1 MNWRDIK
8 GYEGFYQ
15 VSDTGLI
22 KSIGRNIRKR
32 MYGGKIG
39 DYYRPD
45 KILSSGLLRGY
56 HHITLRKDNKS
67 KIYKVHRLVLQTF
80 NPCDNYKELQV
91 NHKDGNKSNNN
102 LSNLEWCSSQD
113 NQLHRYQKLYNNSKL
128 SNHSYITKN
137 NGRWR
142 LRGFKNKHIG
152 YFETEQLAKQ
162 KYNELIISNPEL
174 FRPTTYK
181 V

>member
-32 MYGGKIG
+32 MYGGK
-39 DYYRPD
+39 
-45 KILSSGLLRGY
+45 
-56 HHITLRKDNKS
+56 
-67 KIYKVHRLVLQTF
+67 
-80 NPCDNYKELQV
+80 
-91 NHKDGNKSNNN
+91 
-102 LSNLEWCSSQD
+102 
-113 NQLHRYQKLYNNSKL
+113 
-128 SNHSYITKN
+128 
-137 NGRWR
+137 
-142 LRGFKNKHIG
+142 
-152 YFETEQLAKQ
+152 FETEQLAKQ
-162 KYNELIISNPEL
+162 KYDELIISNPEL